1 MFVFGFRLVHA
12 KQKRIRRIV
21 TKIDQS
27 KRWEN
32 FMQTNLESEDS
43 KKSILLV
50 GSLPNCISES
60 RVLIADKSVHKGRW
74 LTALQAFNAL
84 KEALS

>member
-1 MFVFGFRLVHA
+1 
-12 KQKRIRRIV
+12 
-21 TKIDQS
+21 
-27 KRWEN
+27 
-32 FMQTNLESEDS
+32 MQTNLESEDS

-74 LTALQAFNAL
+74 LTALQAFDAL
-84 KEALS
+84 KEALL